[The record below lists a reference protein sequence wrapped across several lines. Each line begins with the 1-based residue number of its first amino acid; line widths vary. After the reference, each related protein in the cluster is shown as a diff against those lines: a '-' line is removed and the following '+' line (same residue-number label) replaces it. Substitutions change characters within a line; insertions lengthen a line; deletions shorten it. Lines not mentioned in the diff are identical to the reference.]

1 MSNEKEEK
9 VSEDLT
15 KKKNV
20 KEVKKEEDLFIIE
33 EFCNLKNLNKYHLDS
48 LIMIFGNT
56 EKKSVREWKN
66 VLLKNKLIKEDL
78 IK

>member
-1 MSNEKEEK
+1 MENEKIN
-9 VSEDLT
+9 EDLT

-20 KEVKKEEDLFIIE
+20 KEVKKEEDLFSIE

-48 LIMIFGNT
+48 LKMIFGNT
-56 EKKSVREWKN
+56 EKKSIKEWKI